1 MVATVVLG
9 IFIAAWF
16 GFGLY
21 KIYNAFFK
29 GEAACCDSGGCSSC
43 AGGCAMH
50 KAMEDSYRA
59 RVEKISKF
67 SLKKT
72 LDVDGMTCDKCV
84 AKVVRAL
91 EKIDGVEV
99 AAASLEKQAAFAG
112 LTKNI
117 SDETLIDALR
127 RAGYNSSV
135 VMV

>member
-1 MVATVVLG
+1 MVATVILG
-9 IFIAAWF
+9 IVIAAWF
-16 GFGLY
+16 GYGLL

-29 GEAACCDSGGCSSC
+29 GDAACCDSGGCSSC

-67 SLKKT
+67 NLKKT

-91 EKIDGVEV
+91 EKVDGVEV

-127 RAGYNSSV
+127 RAGYNSNV
-135 VMV
+135 VAV

>member
-1 MVATVVLG
+1 MAT
-9 IFIAAWF
+9 FIVGVIIALWF
-16 GFGLY
+16 GYGLK

-50 KAMEDSYRA
+50 QAMENSYRA

-67 SLKKT
+67 NLQKT

-91 EKIDGVEV
+91 EKVDGVEV

-127 RAGYNSSV
+127 CAGYNSTIAPNF
-135 VMV
+135 

>member
-1 MVATVVLG
+1 MATVVLG

-16 GFGLY
+16 AYGLK

-29 GEAACCDSGGCSSC
+29 GEAACCDSDGCSSC
-43 AGGCAMH
+43 AGGCAM
-50 KAMEDSYRA
+50 KNAMENSYRA
-59 RVEKISKF
+59 RVEKIAKF
-67 SLKKT
+67 NLQKT

-91 EKIDGVEV
+91 EKVDGVEV

-127 RAGYNSSV
+127 QAGYKSSV
-135 VMV
+135 VMI

>member
-1 MVATVVLG
+1 MATVVLG
-9 IFIAAWF
+9 ILIAAWF
-16 GFGLY
+16 VYGLR

-50 KAMEDSYRA
+50 KAMENSYRA
-59 RVEKISKF
+59 RVEKIAKF
-67 SLKKT
+67 NLQKT

-91 EKIDGVEV
+91 EKVDGVEV
-99 AAASLEKQAAFAG
+99 AAASLENQAAFAG

-127 RAGYNSSV
+127 QAGYKSSV